1 MQELPCTNEC
11 TRTPIDV
18 MNRIGK
24 MVNEE
29 NGDIIEDVRA
39 TYIHILMYSQSNR
52 IVELFAPNKKIQKL
66 KNAFHLTIGVVG
78 QKLTFF
84 VFRLHFEK

>member
-66 KNAFHLTIGVVG
+66 FLIQIFVLFTFLL
-78 QKLTFF
+78 QKFLKF
-84 VFRLHFEK
+84 